1 MARDFAWRA
10 RVRYNKHVEFT
21 GASLA
26 YLFRPLERLFVSR
39 NYVRTSGMEKLR
51 LRAAWLFATLC
62 LLTLAGCGRAVDAG
76 VDDLEVP
83 DNAVARVVLFAA
95 DDCAICDELVEE
107 LIAPLQERCGAAL
120 ELKAVDI
127 GTTAGYEAFVAAEV
141 LLVGEAGR
149 WEIPT
154 VIVEHTAFVGEEAIR
169 AGFLDHLKCVFGAGG
184 SDWPAGDALSAIET
198 QPVPTRA
205 IGATPFGG
213 TAEDTVDSCVDD
225 EASEVCASSAP
236 IFVLYLSGS
245 DCTDSCERTRYDLIY
260 LEGVFPQLSFEERPV
275 EENYGL
281 ADALGEQLGVPE
293 DQRRLAPAVVVGED
307 YLVGDELV
315 LDNLRARVAAYAE
328 SSAMAL
334 WYLIDLP

>member
-1 MARDFAWRA
+1 MG
-10 RVRYNKHVEFT
+10 N
-21 GASLA
+21 L
-26 YLFRPLERLFVSR
+26 
-39 NYVRTSGMEKLR
+39 RTR
-51 LRAAWLFATLC
+51 IAWLFAGLC
-62 LLTLAGCGRAVDAG
+62 LLALAGCGRAVDAG

-83 DNAVARVVLFAA
+83 DNAVARIVLFAA
-95 DDCAICDELVEE
+95 DDCAICDELREE

-127 GTTAGYEAFVAAEV
+127 GTTEGYEAFVAAEV

-154 VIVEHTAFVGEEAIR
+154 VVVADTVFVGEEAIR
-169 AGFLDHLKCVFGAGG
+169 TGLLDHLKCVFGTGG
-184 SDWPAGDALSAIET
+184 NDWPVGDALSAIET
-198 QPVPTRA
+198 QPAPAGV
-205 IGATPFGG
+205 IGASPFGG
-213 TAEDTVDSCVDD
+213 TAEDSVDSCVDD

-236 IFVLYLSGS
+236 ILVLYLSGS
-245 DCTDSCERTRYDLIY
+245 DCTDTCERTRYDLIY

-281 ADALGEQLGVPE
+281 ADALGERLGLPE

-307 YLVGDELV
+307 YLVGDDLV
-315 LDNLRARVAAYAE
+315 LDNLRESVAAYAE
-328 SSAMAL
+328 SGAMAL